1 MEVYSIRMIRGLQF
15 NSSHRVWLALLA
27 VLLPVIALSV
37 AQYRS
42 LAELENKTRVAG
54 QEQLRQAL
62 QSLMHRTREK
72 LETLTAA
79 TLGSIDVAEIE
90 QEYPEPL
97 ERRLAGIREAH
108 PEIDAVFVV
117 VNCSNRNRKFAL
129 FATADGLRRV
139 DRDQFK
145 KHPQTE
151 TAVALYSN
159 AGLLRAAAGLKK
171 EGVVFEQSCSLFSG
185 NPDEHAQLFVFS
197 PLHSADGHQ
206 HYGFA
211 GMTMKSDYLKA
222 ELLPQVTSE
231 PLSGF
236 GKDGSPM
243 VSIVDEHEREI
254 FASRGGLKQHEVSM
268 SFTPIFRRWKLGI
281 GFPDT
286 TIAQLARRQYWQNLL
301 FTALALAL
309 LGGGLFLA
317 LRATAREMRLAAAK
331 SAFVSNVSHELKT
344 PLALIRLFAETLE
357 LGRVKSPEKA
367 GEYHR
372 IIHRESRRLTQLIN
386 NILDFS
392 RIEAGRR
399 EYKLADSDAAAVV
412 EEVLQSYEPQMTNAG
427 FEVTKEIQPNLP
439 HVLLDRDA
447 IAQAVLN
454 LLNNALKYSTE
465 RKRIEVR
472 VYRRDDK
479 IAIEVADSGI
489 GIPRSEQGRIFEQ
502 FYRVSTGLVHD
513 TKGSGLGLAIVKH
526 IVEAHDGRIAVE
538 SAPGRGSRFTIL
550 LPPSEI
556 AVAANAT
563 AQPHPDALG
572 AHAARVRS
580 QGFSE

>member
-1 MEVYSIRMIRGLQF
+1 MLATEVYSIRMIRWRHLK
-15 NSSHRVWLALLA
+15 SSYRVWLALLA
-27 VLLPVIALSV
+27 VLLPVVVLSV
-37 AQYRS
+37 VQYRS
-42 LAELENKTRVAG
+42 LAELESKTRVAG

-72 LETLTAA
+72 LEALAA
-79 TLGSIDVAEIE
+79 ASLGSIDVAEIE
-90 QEYPEPL
+90 QDNPAL
-97 ERRLAGIREAH
+97 LDRRLAGIREAH
-108 PEIDAVFVV
+108 PEIDDVFVV
-117 VNCSNRNRKFAL
+117 VNCSNRNHKFAL

-159 AGLLRAAAGLKK
+159 AGLLQAAAGLKK
-171 EGVVFEQSCSLFSG
+171 EGVGFEQSCALFPG
-185 NPDEHAQLFVFS
+185 KDDEHAQLFVFF
-197 PLHSADGHQ
+197 PLRGADGHK

-211 GMTMKSDYLKA
+211 GMTLKSGYVKT
-222 ELLPQVTSE
+222 ELLPHVTSE
-231 PLSGF
+231 LLPGYDSE
-236 GKDGSPM
+236 GKDGSPV

-254 FASRGGLKQHEVSM
+254 FASRGRLKQHEVSM
-268 SFTPIFRRWKLGI
+268 SFTPIFRRWKLSI

-399 EYKLADSDAAAVV
+399 EYELADTDAAAVV
-412 EEVLQSYEPQMTNAG
+412 EEVLQSYEPAPWITTLPGCARRSN
-427 FEVTKEIQPNLP
+427 KRPPNRNTSSPCIGSDTSLP
-439 HVLLDRDA
+439 NKLSPA
-447 IAQAVLN
+447 ACQ
-454 LLNNALKYSTE
+454 
-465 RKRIEVR
+465 
-472 VYRRDDK
+472 RR
-479 IAIEVADSGI
+479 
-489 GIPRSEQGRIFEQ
+489 
-502 FYRVSTGLVHD
+502 
-513 TKGSGLGLAIVKH
+513 GSGGGV
-526 IVEAHDGRIAVE
+526 
-538 SAPGRGSRFTIL
+538 S
-550 LPPSEI
+550 
-556 AVAANAT
+556 
-563 AQPHPDALG
+563 
-572 AHAARVRS
+572 
-580 QGFSE
+580 